1 MNFSS
6 RRLGLFGAIA
16 IGALILLTLF
26 AAPANTK
33 LSSGSTYNRAPNGY
47 GAWYAFMEERGTPV
61 QRWQKPFKA
70 LAANKTLKSPTTL
83 LRVNSELS
91 RPDLLTEEE
100 SWVEKGNTLVILGVR
115 QPVTDASFSTLHKTE
130 TGSVKINTQRR
141 RKSAN
146 ESLLGDRFGSI
157 VWQQSMG
164 KGHVIFATTPHLA
177 ANAYQDFPD
186 NYEFL

>member
-1 MNFSS
+1 MNLSS
-6 RRLGLFGAIA
+6 RRLWLFGAIA

-70 LAANKTLKSPTTL
+70 LATNKTIKSPITL

-91 RPDLLTEEE
+91 RPDLLAEEE
-100 SWVEKGNTLVILGVR
+100 SWVEQGNTLVILGVR
-115 QPVTDASFSTLHKTE
+115 QPVTEAPFSTLHKTE
-130 TGSVKINTQRR
+130 AGSVKINTQRR
-141 RKSAN
+141 KKSAD
-146 ESLLGDRFGSI
+146 EKRLSDRFGVI
-157 VWQQSMG
+157 VWQ
-164 KGHVIFATTPHLA
+164 
-177 ANAYQDFPD
+177 
-186 NYEFL
+186 